1 MEKTTA
7 LYNEL
12 LTAFQAMDDSDIVSI
27 WNEYCLVSSYYE
39 DQIMDSYGLEEMLTG
54 QDIFYIANRF
64 YFGTDEGIEN
74 TSANPNR
81 NYFQFDGYG
90 NITSFDYIYN
100 SYSKEFSYIDI
111 ESLINYIIDNEEAFY
126 NDDIQEIID
135 NMQE

>member
-12 LTAFQAMDDSDIVSI
+12 LTAFQAMDDSDIISV
-27 WNEYCLVSSYYE
+27 WNEYCLVSNYYD
-39 DQIMDSYGLEEMLTG
+39 DQIMDSYGLEEMLSG
-54 QDIFYIANRF
+54 QDVFYIANRF
-64 YFGTDEGIEN
+64 YFGNDEGREN

-81 NYFQFDGYG
+81 NYFKFDGYG

-100 SYSKEFSYIDI
+100 SFSKEFSYIDI
-111 ESLINYIIDNEEAFY
+111 ESLIDYIIDNEEAFY

-135 NMQE
+135 DMQE